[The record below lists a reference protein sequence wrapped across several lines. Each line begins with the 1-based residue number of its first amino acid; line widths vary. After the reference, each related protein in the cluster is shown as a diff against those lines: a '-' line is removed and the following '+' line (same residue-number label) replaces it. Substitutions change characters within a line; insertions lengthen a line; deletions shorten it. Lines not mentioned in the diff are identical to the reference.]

1 MRTSSPQKQ
10 VWRCRIVLFSTDG
23 AGTAA
28 TMAATG
34 KSKTCV
40 WRWQE
45 RFMAAGVPREKTRP
59 PGTPRTPDEKV
70 AEVIRLTQFAV
81 AFGDR
86 FVSQ

>member
-1 MRTSSPQKQ
+1 MQFLVMSRGMVYERRPSERSEADQ
-10 VWRCRIVLFSTDG
+10 
-23 AGTAA
+23 
-28 TMAATG
+28 AATG

-59 PGTPRTPDEKV
+59 PGTPRTPNEKV

>member
-1 MRTSSPQKQ
+1 
-10 VWRCRIVLFSTDG
+10 
-23 AGTAA
+23 
-28 TMAATG
+28 MAATG

-45 RFMAAGVPREKTRP
+45 RFMAAAVDGQPREKTRP